1 MISRRLNDLAFAA
14 LCSGLGLFAVFLAAR
29 AAKLEAMAALV
40 VGAGV
45 AVPLWRVFRTAERH
59 GSRGFAARLLGLVG
73 SRGLDALYLVGG
85 LLLIGAGILRE
96 ARVRDARDFCLRVYL
111 GAADSTAREASRGV
125 EPVPE
130 LWRWSQS
137 AGANTCGALL
147 DDMPTE

>member
-14 LCSGLGLFAVFLAAR
+14 LCSGLGLFAVYLAAR
-29 AAKLEAMAALV
+29 SAKLEATAALA

-45 AVPLWRVFRTAERH
+45 ALPLWRVFRTAERH
-59 GSRGFAARLLGLVG
+59 GSRGPGARLLGLVG

-111 GAADSTAREASRGV
+111 GAADSAGREVSRAV
-125 EPVPE
+125 EPVPH
-130 LWRWSQS
+130 LWRWSK
-137 AGANTCGALL
+137 AGGENTCGALL
-147 DDMPTE
+147 DDTPTE